1 MSARETGRIGRRG
14 SFVIP
19 ASLRRA
25 FGLDEGTLVIA
36 EARPEGILLRPALAV
51 PLETY
56 APEQRAAYLL
66 ETAVDEVDYQAAR
79 DVVRVMGLDPD
90 VIPHVRPD
98 GTSGADRSRK

>member
-1 MSARETGRIGRRG
+1 MSLTETGRVGRRG

-56 APEQRAAYLL
+56 TREQKAAYLL
-66 ETAVDEVDYQAAR
+66 ENAVDNTDYEAAR
-79 DVVRVMGLDPD
+79 RAVKKMGLDPD
-90 VIPHVRPD
+90 VIPHARPD
-98 GTSGADRSRK
+98 GTLVGHRSSQ

>member
-1 MSARETGRIGRRG
+1 MASSETGRVGRRG

-19 ASLRRA
+19 AALRRA

-56 APEQRAAYLL
+56 TSERKAAYLL
-66 ETAVDEVDYQAAR
+66 ENAVDDADYKAAR
-79 DVVRVMGLDPD
+79 KAVKEMGLDPD
-90 VIPHVRPD
+90 TIPHATPNGKLVGHRH
-98 GTSGADRSRK
+98 SK